1 MTDRAARR
9 RVLAAGFAR
18 LNADLK
24 ASPTERTR
32 SVNRMPSW
40 LCE

>member
-24 ASPTERTR
+24 RLRPIEPPGEPHAILA
-32 SVNRMPSW
+32 V
-40 LCE
+40 